1 MISIRPAQH
10 DDVPALHALAESWLL
25 KNLPRPED
33 TGFLISNFSQDK
45 YHAYIDS
52 AEYFWVAEEDG
63 KLGGFL
69 LAYTSDSIQPDEV
82 VNSCLRYSVVEPFT
96 LIKQI
101 CATGEVRGAT
111 RALYQKLFAEMST
124 DLALAA
130 VVNEPLNTRSI
141 EFHRKTGFHHLV
153 DLQPP
158 PDYDAVVRT
167 RSIWYFSKASQQ
179 PQMRMAQCDKHELV
193 QHLIEKQQGITALYT
208 HEDNLNWTKL
218 GMLVTFMTAFMTAFA
233 FLIERPQTPT
243 NTWTAVMLIAFGY
256 VINFLFY
263 TKLKS
268 GLTFFDRHK
277 KTLRRFDEAINAIIP
292 SLPHFLDT
300 TTRNRSATVRVMVAL
315 PVFSLVLWTVCSA
328 LLCFRYFFS

>member
-1 MISIRPAQH
+1 MLTIRPATH

-25 KNLPRPED
+25 KNLPAPED

-63 KLGGFL
+63 QLGGFL
-69 LAYTSDSIQPDEV
+69 LAYHSESIQPDEI

-101 CATGEVRGAT
+101 CASGKVRGAT
-111 RALYQKLFAEMST
+111 RALYEKLFAEMST

-141 EFHRKTGFHHLV
+141 EFHRKVGFHFLW
-153 DLQPP
+153 DLKPP
-158 PDYDAVVRT
+158 ADYDGEIRT
-167 RSIWYFSKASQQ
+167 RSIWYVNKSKKL
-179 PQMRMAQCDKHELV
+179 PQTRMAQCDKNDLL
-193 QHLIEKQQGITALYT
+193 QQLIEKQHGITALYT

-233 FLIERPQTPT
+233 FLVERPQTPT
-243 NTWTAVMLIAFGY
+243 NTWTAVMLITFGY
-256 VINFLFY
+256 VINFIFY

-268 GLTFFDRHK
+268 GLKFFEHHK
-277 KTLRRFDEAINAIIP
+277 KTLRRYDEGITAILP
-292 SLPHFLDT
+292 SLPSFLDT
-300 TTRNRSATVRVMVAL
+300 TTRKRSATVRVMVAL
-315 PVFSLVLWTVCSA
+315 PIFSMLIWTVCSA
-328 LLCFRYFFS
+328 LLSYRYFFS